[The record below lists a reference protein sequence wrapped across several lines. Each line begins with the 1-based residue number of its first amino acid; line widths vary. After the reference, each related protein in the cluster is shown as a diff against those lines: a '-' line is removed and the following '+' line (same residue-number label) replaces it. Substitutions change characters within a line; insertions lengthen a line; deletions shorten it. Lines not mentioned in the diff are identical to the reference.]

1 MATIVAPVLTHPYRC
16 HGRIG
21 NLQGLER
28 DAKALTEALRR
39 AYGDGADCD
48 ARADDPDPDTR
59 AVYEEVRAA
68 LLALSLGTAG

>member
-1 MATIVAPVLTHPYRC
+1 MLWRSVITPCLHLANQHNQP
-16 HGRIG
+16 
-21 NLQGLER
+21 QGLER
-28 DAKALTEALRR
+28 DAKALTEALHR

-48 ARADDPDPDTR
+48 ARADDPDLDTR